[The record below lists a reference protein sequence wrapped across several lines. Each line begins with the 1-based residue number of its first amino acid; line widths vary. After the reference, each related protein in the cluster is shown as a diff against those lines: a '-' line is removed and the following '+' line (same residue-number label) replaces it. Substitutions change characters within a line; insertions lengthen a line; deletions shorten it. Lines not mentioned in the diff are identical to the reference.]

1 VDEYGNIKE
10 DYDARAFMEKVIGP
24 IKQVSQE
31 VYESILSDVK
41 YEREELENKR
51 DLESMERKT
60 ALHYK
65 TDMAAD
71 CYRQIIFID
80 SNDNHDFKNELAI
93 LNK

>member
-1 VDEYGNIKE
+1 M
-10 DYDARAFMEKVIGP
+10 R
-24 IKQVSQE
+24 
-31 VYESILSDVK
+31 
-41 YEREELENKR
+41 ERSWKNKR

-80 SNDNHDFKNELAI
+80 SNENHDFKNELAI
-93 LNK
+93 LNNCFNGHGNKK